1 MVLYVYHIPSIRQ
14 KIGSIALDRDVIAKT
29 MASFYR
35 IFFDQKIICK
45 NKMVTY
51 AVFTL
56 VQTIDSYSRCVRS
69 CTSSTRLFRGEV
81 RCQYGKCCIDLAFKQ
96 FKGHARKC

>member
-1 MVLYVYHIPSIRQ
+1 
-14 KIGSIALDRDVIAKT
+14 
-29 MASFYR
+29 
-35 IFFDQKIICK
+35 
-45 NKMVTY
+45 MVTY

-56 VQTIDSYSRCVRS
+56 VQTIDSYSHCVRS